1 MKKLIAMLSASI
13 VALSAMA
20 AEIDLST
27 VTIDMTLNNHDVIK
41 GTLGAKVKLSIAD
54 GARVYLRNATIPGY
68 SGSGYEWA
76 GLTCIGDAE
85 ICIDGTNY
93 VKGFNENCPGIH
105 VPVGKTLTI
114 SQAVNISG
122 YAALGGGTL
131 TAPGHNM
138 ASGIGAGYNLPC
150 GNIEIE
156 SGIIFATGKNSAG
169 IGGSCNSSCGDIT
182 IKKGVVHAT
191 GGSGCAAIGGSD
203 GNDCGAIKIEDGVTL
218 VVAKAGNNCENPIG
232 AGKNGT
238 CGAVTVTLAEGATD
252 TTDGNSPP
260 VRTIE
265 GRAFARQY
273 ANGLAWDFRLVDGT
287 AEICDFRG
295 YNSYGEEVY
304 NPAIDQDYA
313 GALAIPDTLG
323 FLPVTRIGNSAFI
336 FCKKITSA
344 TIPATVTSIGEY
356 AFQYCEKLAAVTIP
370 SSVTTIG
377 ERAFENCDGLTGL
390 TIMDGVTAIEERAF
404 AGCDSLASLTI
415 PGSVKR
421 IGTAA
426 FSSCDG
432 LTSLT
437 IMDGVETIGEEA
449 FGWCDS
455 LASVTVPASVKT
467 IGVNAFANCASLAT
481 VNGLSEDMAVGDG
494 AFFGCTALADAN
506 GFIIVNNV
514 LYQYIGGE
522 AYVTVPAGVTRIGA
536 GAFEMHTSN
545 PVYGAFPPLVGVT
558 IPDSVTSIGQLAFG
572 FCLELERVTF
582 PANMPRIE
590 DGVFLMCVKLADANG
605 FILIG
610 GPLHMYTGSA
620 SEVAIPDGVTSI
632 GPQSFISYTGI
643 PPYYYYYS
651 SATSVTIPSGV
662 TNIAFEAFC
671 YCPVLTTVSIPSTV
685 TGIGDGAFYDAISGT
700 VPLQAV
706 HVEAGDT
713 ERVKGLFLAS
723 GHPVDGITFI
733 EDYLPPAPEPVDSGP
748 VAPEPGLG
756 PVAPEP
762 GPGPCYQMLNESE
775 ITAPYAAAKAV
786 TLMGAAYDGCDVV
799 GIVELK
805 LGKVNAK
812 KKTSKASGS
821 VTTLDG
827 KKHTAKGVA
836 VTGIEGTSPATVSL
850 EVKGLGTMAVTIGGT
865 QFAGTLGGT
874 YHVQSADVGGAW
886 AGGSAVA
893 AVEPGDLSVFSGR
906 VLSDFLPTN
915 EVAVVSGG
923 KWKFEKA
930 AGVKWAKPKKGAALP
945 EIYDEASGKGLVVD
959 TSKGAN
965 LSGLKLTYTPKKGTF
980 QGSFNIYALE
990 VSGSATKLNK
1000 YRLNVSGVVVD
1011 GTGYGTV
1018 TSKKPALQW
1027 PITVKTRR

>member
-1 MKKLIAMLSASI
+1 MKRQLAIFTVVAGLASC
-13 VALSAMA
+13 AF
-20 AEIDLST
+20 AETIDLST
-27 VTIDMTLNNHDVIK
+27 VDTDRVFHNKDVIT
-41 GTLGAKVKLSIAD
+41 GTLPSTSKVKLEIEENALIT
-54 GARVYLRNATIPGY
+54 LRNARIDGASFTGDSY
-68 SGSGYEWA
+68 KWA
-76 GLTCIGDAE
+76 GLTCRGNAE
-85 ICIDGTNY
+85 IRIDGENH
-93 VKGFNENCPGIH
+93 VKGFNVKYPSIYVPEN
-105 VPVGKTLTI
+105 KTLTI
-114 SQAVNISG
+114 RQAFNISG
-122 YAALGGGTL
+122 YYALGGGTL
-131 TAPGHNM
+131 TAPGNND
-138 ASGIGAGYNLPC
+138 AAGIGAGFNLPC
-150 GNIEIE
+150 GNIVIE
-156 SGIIFATGKNSAG
+156 SGIIFANGKSAAG
-169 IGGSCNSSCGDIT
+169 IGGAGNAACGDIT
-182 IKKGVVHAT
+182 IKSGVVY
-191 GGSGCAAIGGSD
+191 AAGTWDAAGIGGCGD
-203 GNDCGAIKIEDGVTL
+203 AGCGAITIEDGVTL
-218 VVAKAGNNCENPIG
+218 VVAQCSDHNNPSPIG
-232 AGKNGT
+232 AGGGGT

-252 TTDGNSPP
+252 TTGVTGSGHPI
-260 VRTIE
+260 RTIE
-265 GRAFARQY
+265 GRAFAKQY
-273 ANGLAWDFRLVDGT
+273 ANGLAWDFRFVDGT
-287 AEICDFRG
+287 AEICNYDG
-295 YNSYGEEVY
+295 YYYGEEHY
-304 NPAIDQDYA
+304 KMAISDKDYA
-313 GALAIPDTLG
+313 GTLVIPDTLG
-323 FLPVTRIGNSAFI
+323 GRPVTRIGNSAFI
-336 FCKKITSA
+336 FCKKITGA

-481 VNGLSEDMAVGDG
+481 VNGLAEDMAVGDG

-572 FCLELERVTF
+572 YCLELEMVTF

-590 DGVFLMCVKLADANG
+590 DGAFLMCVKLADANG
-605 FILIG
+605 FITIG
-610 GPLHMYTGSA
+610 GPLHMYIGSA

-685 TGIGDGAFYDAISGT
+685 TSIGPGAFYDGLSGT

-706 HVEAGDT
+706 HVEPGDT
-713 ERVKGLFLAS
+713 ERVKGLLLAS
-723 GHPVDGITFI
+723 GHPVDGMTFI
-733 EDYLPPAPEPVDSGP
+733 EDYNPA
-748 VAPEPGLG
+748 
-756 PVAPEP
+756 P
-762 GPGPCYQMLNESE
+762 GPGPCYQVLNEGD
-775 ITAPYAAAKAV
+775 ITAPYAAPKAV
-786 TLMGAAYDGCDVV
+786 TLKGAAYDGCDVV
-799 GIVELK
+799 GVVELK

-812 KKTSKASGS
+812 QKTSKVSGS
-821 VTTLDG
+821 FTGLDG
-827 KKHTAKGVA
+827 KKRTMKAATVAGVDGTA
-836 VTGIEGTSPATVSL
+836 PATVAL
-850 EVKGLGTMAVTIGGT
+850 EVKGLGTMTVAVGGS
-865 QFAGTLGGT
+865 QFAGTLGGW
-874 YHVQSADVGGAW
+874 HVQSAAVGGNWTKGVAT
-886 AGGSAVA
+886 AKVAVGDVSAFGGGVLA
-893 AVEPGDLSVFSGR
+893 DL
-906 VLSDFLPTN
+906 LPTN
-915 EVAVVSGG
+915 EVATVTRGR
-923 KWKFEKA
+923 WAFAKA
-930 AGVKWAKPKKGAALP
+930 AGVKYAKPKAGQATVTPVDAT
-945 EIYDEASGKGLVVD
+945 GKGLIVD
-959 TSKGAN
+959 TSKNKTN
-965 LSGLKLTYTPKKGTF
+965 LSGLKFTYTPKSGTF
-980 QGSFNIYALE
+980 KGSFKVFALN
-990 VSGSATKLNK
+990 GAKLVK
-1000 YRLNVSGVVVD
+1000 YTMNVSGVVVD
-1011 GTGYGTV
+1011 GVGYGKATC
-1018 TSKKPALQW
+1018 KRPAVSW
-1027 PITVKTRR
+1027 PVRVE